1 MPDYPPGNATFTLT
15 TENFRKLD
23 SISDCE
29 VLQDIETNEREI
41 RSLKVRI
48 KFIEHDIA
56 EREEF
61 VAKLRRLLKLRR
73 EAA

>member
-1 MPDYPPGNATFTLT
+1 MPDYPPPTATLT
-15 TENFRKLD
+15 TENFRTLD
-23 SISDCE
+23 HISDCE

>member
-1 MPDYPPGNATFTLT
+1 MPDYPPPTATLT
-15 TENFRKLD
+15 TENFRTLD
-23 SISDCE
+23 HISDCE

-48 KFIEHDIA
+48 KFIEHDIT

>member
-1 MPDYPPGNATFTLT
+1 
-15 TENFRKLD
+15 
-23 SISDCE
+23 
-29 VLQDIETNEREI
+29 VLQDIETTEREI

-56 EREEF
+56 EREKF
-61 VAKLRRLLKLRR
+61 VAKLRRLLKLRS

>member
-1 MPDYPPGNATFTLT
+1 MPDYPPASATLT
-15 TENFRKLD
+15 SENFRKLD

-29 VLQDIETNEREI
+29 VLQDIETTEREI

-56 EREEF
+56 EREKF

>member
-1 MPDYPPGNATFTLT
+1 MPDYPPASATLT
-15 TENFRKLD
+15 SENFRALD
-23 SISDCE
+23 RISDCE
-29 VLQDIETNEREI
+29 VLQDIDATEHEI
-41 RSLKVRI
+41 RLLKNRLALLQL
-48 KFIEHDIA
+48 DLT